1 MIGDKQV
8 YVDGTDF
15 YFDGI
20 KRGTVTSGEKS
31 MVDFNGNVVIFP
43 DKKYY
48 DYIDNKFGTFTCP
61 YEIEFTTV
69 HYNRIFGIK
78 GSDVYASKVGDFK
91 IWDDY
96 SGTEMDSWAA
106 DVYSPGDF
114 TGITSYQ
121 DHVVF
126 FKRDQMYELYGYTPS
141 QFRILEAAKV
151 GCVDNKS
158 ISEVGGMLFFMSE
171 KGVQSY
177 SGGFPRNISDKLNL
191 NNVTSAA
198 AIGDGRKY
206 YVSIENEVYI
216 YDTWQNAWMPYMNT
230 SIIDFGKS
238 DNDIY
243 ALGANGNIYL
253 LENGNEIVDWEAIT
267 KLFDDGTFRKKSV
280 KAIRLK
286 VQMDID
292 SEIYVYLRNDER
304 DWVLHKTIKQYEKF
318 YRSKR
323 DILITLP
330 IKRAETYQIKIV
342 GKGNALVY
350 GEREF
355 IVGSDK

>member
-1 MIGDKQV
+1 
-8 YVDGTDF
+8 
-15 YFDGI
+15 
-20 KRGTVTSGEKS
+20 
-31 MVDFNGNVVIFP
+31 
-43 DKKYY
+43 
-48 DYIDNKFGTFTCP
+48 
-61 YEIEFTTV
+61 
-69 HYNRIFGIK
+69 
-78 GSDVYASKVGDFK
+78 
-91 IWDDY
+91 
-96 SGTEMDSWAA
+96 
-106 DVYSPGDF
+106 
-114 TGITSYQ
+114 
-121 DHVVF
+121 
-126 FKRDQMYELYGYTPS
+126 MYELYGYTPS